1 MCESKTLNNNEIDF
15 LMKVSN
21 VLMEESEPLKI
32 VEALSVVFKTFFPVK
47 KISFMVWDETASKLR
62 DFSKEWVI
70 IENDDHNQVITD
82 YFDRLKKEDK
92 NKFFFNGELMDY
104 ESKENSFKK
113 NCDFL
118 SLETNSMYFPLLAR
132 GEVFGIIEIQF
143 SQITE
148 QMVSCTNFFDLLHL
162 ALMQISSVI
171 LNHILKDQM
180 EIGLNFYEAMK
191 DIAKIIESQYELA
204 YIIPLIGEM
213 IDRFISAHLIY
224 IFIKN
229 KDGKFELLWPTACK
243 DKEVMS
249 LLDKINLQTEY
260 IISDNRKI
268 GVFPLINEN
277 TILGAIV
284 AYSNVDKLIQKEI
297 EYLSQLSKQSSTT
310 IQRANVYAEVL
321 KHATLDALTGLNNRR
336 QFEMRLN
343 QEIATNRRKN
353 TPLCCM
359 MLDVDYFKKVND
371 TYGHAAGDCVLKAVS
386 QVILKEIREYDIASR
401 YGGEEFFILL
411 PQTNIEEASFVA
423 QRLKKTIEDTK
434 MDISEAKVPNIKH
447 LKITVSIGVSDFEP
461 SEAAED
467 LYHNADKALYDA
479 KNRGRNKVVV
489 FNRQCECDSNCSL

>member
-1 MCESKTLNNNEIDF
+1 MCEEKTLNNKDIDF
-15 LMKVSN
+15 LLQVSSK
-21 VLMEESEPLKI
+21 LMEESEPQKL
-32 VEALSVVFKTFFPVK
+32 VEGLNKVFKSYYPVRK
-47 KISFMVWDETASKLR
+47 MSFMVWDETASSLR

-70 IENDDHNQVITD
+70 VGSDTRNKLVTS
-82 YFDRLKKEDK
+82 YFERFKKEGK
-92 NKFFFNGELMDY
+92 NKFFFNGEFFDY
-104 ESKENSFKK
+104 DSKIETIHSV
-113 NCDFL
+113 CDLLNQEF
-118 SLETNSMYFPLLAR
+118 NIMYFPLLVR
-132 GEVFGIIEIQF
+132 GETIGIIEVQF
-143 SQITE
+143 DGINE
-148 QMVSCTNFFDLLHL
+148 DIVCRTNFLDLLHL
-162 ALMQISSVI
+162 AMIQISSII
-171 LNHILKDQM
+171 LNLILKDQM
-180 EIGLNFYEAMK
+180 EIGINFYEAMK

-229 KDGKFELLWPTACK
+229 KDDKFELLWPNACK
-243 DKEVMS
+243 DKEVLG
-249 LLDKINLQTEY
+249 LLKKIDLKTEY
-260 IISDNRKI
+260 IISDNSKI

-284 AYSNVDKLIQKEI
+284 AYSNIDKLMQKEI
-297 EYLSQLSKQSSTT
+297 EYLLQLSKQSSTT

-353 TPLCCM
+353 TPLCAM

-386 QVILKEIREYDIASR
+386 QLILKELREYDIASR

-423 QRLKKTIEDTK
+423 QRLKKTIEDSK
-434 MDISEAKVPNIKH
+434 MDISEAKIPNVNH
-447 LKITVSIGVSDFEP
+447 LKITVSIGVSSFEP
-461 SEAAED
+461 DETAED
-467 LYHNADKALYDA
+467 IYHNADKALYEA

-489 FNRQCECDSNCSL
+489 FNRQCECDSNCPL

>member
-1 MCESKTLNNNEIDF
+1 MCEDKTLNNKDIDF
-15 LMKVSN
+15 LMQVSYS
-21 VLMEESEPLKI
+21 LMEENEPVRI
-32 VEALSVVFKTFFPVK
+32 VESLSNVFKNYYPVK
-47 KISFMVWDETASKLR
+47 KISFMVWDETALKLR
-62 DFSKEWVI
+62 DFSKEWVSI
-70 IENDDHNQVITD
+70 DSDIHSKLVTS
-82 YFDRLKKEDK
+82 YFERFKKEGK
-92 NKFFFNGELMDY
+92 NKFFFNGEFFDY
-104 ESKENSFKK
+104 DSKLKSIDSV
-113 NCDFL
+113 CDLL
-118 SLETNSMYFPLLAR
+118 SEEFNIMYFPLMTR
-132 GEVFGIIEIQF
+132 NETIGIIEIQLGR
-143 SQITE
+143 IGKNLVCE
-148 QMVSCTNFFDLLHL
+148 TNFLDLFYL
-162 ALMQISSVI
+162 AVVQISSVI

-180 EIGLNFYEAMK
+180 EIGMNFYEAMK
-191 DIAKIIESQYELA
+191 DIAKIIESQYELT

-229 KDGKFELLWPTACK
+229 KEEKFELLWPNACK

-249 LLDKINLQTEY
+249 LLDKIDLKTEY
-260 IISDNRKI
+260 IISDNDKI

-284 AYSNVDKLIQKEI
+284 AYSNVDKLMQKEI
-297 EYLSQLSKQSSTT
+297 EYLLQLSKQSSAT

-343 QEIATNRRKN
+343 QEIASTRRKN
-353 TPLCCM
+353 TPLCAM

-386 QVILKEIREYDIASR
+386 QVIMKELREYDIASR

-423 QRLKKTIEDTK
+423 QRLKKTIEDSK
-434 MDISEAKVPNIKH
+434 MDVSEAKLSNINH
-447 LKITVSIGVSDFEP
+447 LKITVSIGVSNFEP
-461 SEAAED
+461 DETAED
-467 LYHNADKALYDA
+467 LYHNADKALYEA

-489 FNRQCECDSNCSL
+489 YNRQCECDSNCPL